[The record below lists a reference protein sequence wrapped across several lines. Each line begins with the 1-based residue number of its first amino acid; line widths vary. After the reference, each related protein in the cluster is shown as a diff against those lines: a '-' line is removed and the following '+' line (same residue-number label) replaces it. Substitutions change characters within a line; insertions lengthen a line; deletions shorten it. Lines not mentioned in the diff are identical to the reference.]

1 MYKNEIIKIFADPIF
16 KYKLDNFENVN
27 KDLEK
32 YIYNLYAEDNKGIKR
47 SNQGG
52 WHSQSFQLGIKDTIQ
67 NKFAIKIQEYILNCF
82 QNMGWKTKDKN
93 IRIKEMWAIIN
104 KKENFN
110 VIHTHP
116 NCYLSSAYYVKAS
129 KNCGGFIA
137 ENPNIAKRYAYP
149 QIANR
154 NELNVEAARIEI
166 EEGDLLLFPSYLP
179 HKVDKN
185 ESGEDR
191 IVISFNVDI
200 K

>member
-52 WHSQSFQLGIKDTIQ
+52 WHSQNFQLGIKDTIQ

-93 IRIKEMWAIIN
+93 IQIKEMWAIIN
-104 KKENFN
+104 KQENFN
-110 VIHTHP
+110 ITHTHP
-116 NCYLSSAYYVKAS
+116 NNILSSAYYVKAPLS
-129 KNCGGFIA
+129 
-137 ENPNIAKRYAYP
+137 
-149 QIANR
+149 R
-154 NELNVEAARIEI
+154 N
-166 EEGDLLLFPSYLP
+166 
-179 HKVDKN
+179 
-185 ESGEDR
+185 
-191 IVISFNVDI
+191 
-200 K
+200 

>member
-1 MYKNEIIKIFADPIF
+1 MYKNEIIKLFADPIF
-16 KYKLDNFENVN
+16 KYKLENFENVN
-27 KDLEK
+27 RDLEK

-110 VIHTHP
+110 VIHIHP

-129 KNCGGFIA
+129 KDCGEFIA
-137 ENPNIAKRYAYP
+137 ENPNLAKRYVYP
-149 QIANR
+149 EIVNK
-154 NELNVEAARIEI
+154 NELNVETARINI

-179 HKVDKN
+179 HKVGKN
-185 ESGEDR
+185 KSGDDR

-200 K
+200 I